1 MKNAEIKIGGV
12 YRAKVSDKLTD
23 VRIDRTNPH
32 GGWDGTNLATGKTIR
47 IKSAQRLRSP
57 SKTKAA
63 STASAGAKDDAK
75 SGGAQTPS
83 KGKQAASPKDAQPKA
98 KSASKPAQKT
108 TTKAGGA
115 KKAKS
120 DKPKKPSGLDAAAQV
135 LAEAKEPMRCK
146 DMVETMIAKGLW
158 SSSGKTPHA
167 TIYAAIIREIAGK
180 GDQARFK
187 KTDRGLFTI
196 NK

>member
-47 IKSAQRLRSP
+47 IKSAQRLRSA

-63 STASAGAKDDAK
+63 STPGAGAKGDAK
-75 SGGAQTPS
+75 SGGKVTSS
-83 KGKQAASPKDAQPKA
+83 KGKQAASPKDAQTKA
-98 KSASKPAQKT
+98 KSAGKPAQMT
-108 TTKAGGA
+108 TAKASPA
-115 KKAKS
+115 KKAKT

-180 GDQARFK
+180 GDQSRFK

>member
-63 STASAGAKDDAK
+63 STAGARAKDDAK
-75 SGGAQTPS
+75 SGGKQTSTKREQAPSTKVAQT
-83 KGKQAASPKDAQPKA
+83 KA
-98 KSASKPAQKT
+98 KSAGKPTRKT
-108 TTKAGGA
+108 ATKASPA
-115 KKAKS
+115 EKTKTA
-120 DKPKKPSGLDAAAQV
+120 KPKKPSGLDAAAQV
-135 LAEAKEPMRCK
+135 LAEANEPMRCK

-180 GDQARFK
+180 GDQSRFK